1 VLAIM
6 IWIAASLLFT
16 LYVSHFS
23 SYDKTYGTLGGV
35 VVFLVWLWITN
46 MAILLGAEF
55 NAEISAPARWSAARR
70 VRPRSCSS
78 PSASRPADLNAPAT
92 REARPM
98 TLRFGQGGYSPSNA
112 QPPTEGGT
120 SMMDRVQAEEAIAK
134 MLIDSVERDRYPS
147 STQMD
152 LVEQSMTP
160 EVASEYLEM
169 LLDKVSGENY
179 PSISMLR
186 RMQRIAESLP
196 EPDPDGRR

>member
-1 VLAIM
+1 
-6 IWIAASLLFT
+6 
-16 LYVSHFS
+16 
-23 SYDKTYGTLGGV
+23 
-35 VVFLVWLWITN
+35 
-46 MAILLGAEF
+46 
-55 NAEISAPARWSAARR
+55 
-70 VRPRSCSS
+70 
-78 PSASRPADLNAPAT
+78 
-92 REARPM
+92 
-98 TLRFGQGGYSPSNA
+98 
-112 QPPTEGGT
+112 
-120 SMMDRVQAEEAIAK
+120 MMDRVQAEEAIAK